1 MTQQME
7 RLFER
12 RRFGVKPGLE
22 AVRALLDVLGHPEES
37 FAAVHVAGTNGKGS
51 VCAMVAS
58 ILREAEYRT
67 GLFTSP
73 HLIRLNERFCVNG
86 EMVDDAALTQLMN
99 RIEATAEEV
108 DATRDQP
115 VTFFECSA
123 AMAFEHFRK
132 SGVQLAV
139 LETGMGGRLDATN
152 IVRPAVSVITRIA
165 MDHSDYLGD
174 DLATIA
180 GEKGGIIKPGRPVV
194 IGAMPPE
201 ARDVLVCLA
210 HERGAP
216 LCDASETVSVDLLE
230 MGLDGVRVKIS
241 TPTTTYPSMTV
252 PLLGEHQLENIALAV
267 AACEVL
273 RDELRL
279 PVSDRAMA
287 AGLVCTEWE
296 GRLQVIQRDP
306 LLLIDGAHNPDAA
319 YALARSLKRLLK
331 GKPVGLVL
339 GMCADKN
346 IRATLQKLAVLKPK
360 VWTVPLVNSRG
371 MAQDELQHLAVS
383 VGLDADGRA
392 DLDSALAEALE
403 WARRN
408 EGAVCV
414 AGSLFLA
421 GEVLEWWQESSK

>member
-1 MTQQME
+1 MTQQIE
-7 RLFER
+7 RLFAR
-12 RRFGVKPGLE
+12 RRLGIKPGIE
-22 AVRALLDVLGHPEES
+22 TVAALMDVLGHPEES

-73 HLIRLNERFCVNG
+73 HLIRLNERFRVNG
-86 EMVDDAALTQLMN
+86 EMVDDATLTQLMS
-99 RIEATAEEV
+99 RVETAAEEV
-108 DATRDQP
+108 DARRDQP

-123 AMAFEHFRK
+123 ALAFEHFRN

-152 IVRPAVSVITRIA
+152 VVRPAVSVITRIA

-174 DLATIA
+174 DLAAIA

-194 IGAMPPE
+194 IGAMPAE
-201 ARDVLVCLA
+201 AREVLVRLA
-210 HERGAP
+210 AERGAP
-216 LCDASETVSVDLLE
+216 LCDAAETISVDLLD
-230 MGLDGVRVKIS
+230 MGLDGLRVKIS
-241 TPTTTYPSMTV
+241 TPTTIYPPMTV

-273 RDELRL
+273 RDDVRL
-279 PVSDRAMA
+279 PVSESAVA

-296 GRLQVIQRDP
+296 GRLQVLQRDP
-306 LLLIDGAHNPDAA
+306 VLLVDGAHNPDAA
-319 YALARSLKRLLK
+319 HALARALRRLMK
-331 GKPVGLVL
+331 GQPVGLVL
-339 GMCADKN
+339 GMCADKQ
-346 IRATLQKLAVLKPK
+346 IRATLQELAVLKPK
-360 VWTVPLVNSRG
+360 VWTVPLTHSRG

-383 VGLDADGRA
+383 AGLDAVASA
-392 DLDSALAEALE
+392 DLGVALTEAQE

-408 EGAVCV
+408 EGCVCV

-421 GEVLEWWQESSK
+421 GEVLEWWQENRR